1 MKTFKDIDKD
11 EVYCEYWKHEKKIYL
26 IAGGPQITGF
36 LFTPAVARKL
46 GKYLIELADKATA
59 VSKPAQKLTQDKGQ
73 AKRGKK

>member
-26 IAGGPQITGF
+26 ITSGYQIAGF

-59 VSKPAQKLTQDKGQ
+59 VSKPPKN
-73 AKRGKK
+73 KK